1 MVSTAV
7 GSAISRHRLVT
18 LTPSTTDRNTAGA
31 EITRRGHRRD
41 TRNSAEVSVRI
52 LASKRRSRYS

>member
-1 MVSTAV
+1 M
-7 GSAISRHRLVT
+7 T

-31 EITRRGHRRD
+31 ETTAPVAIARE
-41 TRNSAEVSVRI
+41 TRNSAEVSVRV